1 MNNHQVVKIQGVP
14 HTTYSNLSLSRKRQQ
29 KNRVLHFWVFCYA
42 FLLPECLNANFFEC
56 WAPRGE
62 NWKEKMVDWQQKLTN
77 YISVYLLCSKKFV
90 RNILLLSCGELVGL
104 FICAS
109 YIARSAPGLGQ
120 LQHPLAFSGTSHIF
134 QLQLHL
140 GSPHSAPKKEQEEIG
155 VSNDQALYSMFSWDE
170 QLRKWNVT
178 KCYCEY
184 QLGNLRMF

>member
-1 MNNHQVVKIQGVP
+1 
-14 HTTYSNLSLSRKRQQ
+14 
-29 KNRVLHFWVFCYA
+29 
-42 FLLPECLNANFFEC
+42 
-56 WAPRGE
+56 
-62 NWKEKMVDWQQKLTN
+62 MVDWQQKLTN

-155 VSNDQALYSMFSWDE
+155 VSDDQAGLCCMVGKVGFV
-170 QLRKWNVT
+170 QGTFVQVT
-178 KCYCEY
+178 FVLVTFVQMKK
-184 QLGNLRMF
+184 LT